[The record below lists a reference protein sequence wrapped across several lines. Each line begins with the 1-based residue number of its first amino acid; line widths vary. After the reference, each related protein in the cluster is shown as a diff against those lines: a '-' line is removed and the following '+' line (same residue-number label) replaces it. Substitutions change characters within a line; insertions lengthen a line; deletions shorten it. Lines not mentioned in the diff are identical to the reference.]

1 MIIQNLL
8 FVLHYKRVCVF
19 MECADSSAPFK
30 KRRPILMK
38 PLAIRLGC
46 QKTTAEP
53 LVMRTPKLAL

>member
-1 MIIQNLL
+1 MMIIQNLF
-8 FVLHYKRVCVF
+8 FVLHCKEQF
-19 MECADSSAPFK
+19 WSAATRRRLSI